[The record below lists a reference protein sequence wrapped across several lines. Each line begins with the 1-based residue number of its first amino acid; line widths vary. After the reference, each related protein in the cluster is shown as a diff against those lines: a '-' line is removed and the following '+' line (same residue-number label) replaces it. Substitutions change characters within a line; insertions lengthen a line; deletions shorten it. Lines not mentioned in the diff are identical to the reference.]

1 MDIKPENNIYFSII
15 TVNRNN
21 AIGLKKTIESVISQT
36 NKNFEYIVIDGA
48 SKDDSNNII
57 KSYEGKIS
65 FWISEEDTGIYNAM
79 NKGIKKAIGKY
90 CIFLN
95 SGDYFLNNNVLEL
108 FENNMQDDLELY
120 FGNIQ
125 LEKKKKEYIFST
137 QLSIFNF
144 IDSSIAHGASAIK
157 RQLFTTYGFY
167 NEQNKIVSDWEF
179 FIKAILINKI
189 KYKNIPNIVTIYQ
202 DGGISVNKE
211 FDKLRLAERETVFAN
226 LLPEYNGLIN
236 EYKKLRAFHLF
247 WRNTI
252 CYKVYVKLL
261 SIKNIFKK
269 LS

>member
-1 MDIKPENNIYFSII
+1 MP
-15 TVNRNN
+15 
-21 AIGLKKTIESVISQT
+21 KTII
-36 NKNFEYIVIDGA
+36 NYKNTILYKIVC
-48 SKDDSNNII
+48 KDLSIHDLYVGHTTDLIHVENI
-57 KSYEGKIS
+57 E
-65 FWISEEDTGIYNAM
+65 
-79 NKGIKKAIGKY
+79 
-90 CIFLN
+90 
-95 SGDYFLNNNVLEL
+95 NVLSIL
-108 FENNMQDDLELY
+108 TCILINNLY
-120 FGNIQ
+120 I
-125 LEKKKKEYIFST
+125 
-137 QLSIFNF
+137 SI
-144 IDSSIAHGASAIK
+144 
-157 RQLFTTYGFY
+157 
-167 NEQNKIVSDWEF
+167 WF